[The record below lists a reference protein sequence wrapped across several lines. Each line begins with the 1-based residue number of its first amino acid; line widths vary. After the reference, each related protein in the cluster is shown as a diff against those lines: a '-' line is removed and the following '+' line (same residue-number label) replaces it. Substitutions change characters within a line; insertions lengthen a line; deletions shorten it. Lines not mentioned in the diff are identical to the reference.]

1 MKVKKTAV
9 KYTPEEDQ
17 IFQKVLDEE
26 GDFGKALRRLNDI
39 FKKNGRTKRSVKEHL
54 KRFLPENQR
63 EFTQEENSQL
73 ISLYEQLGPKWSDIT
88 RILGRTHPPVVRT
101 QYFKLLNHKEN
112 FRYTPL
118 NTIQTNQ
125 ITNQTITN
133 DVQIEATA
141 EDENLNLFLFSGED
155 DNEFDYFLDEDSIP
169 NFS

>member
-26 GDFGKALRRLNDI
+26 GDFGKALPRLNDI

-63 EFTQEENSQL
+63 EFTQEENSRL

-101 QYFKLLNHKEN
+101 QYFKLKNHKEN
-112 FRYTPL
+112 FQYTPL
-118 NTIQTNQ
+118 NSVQTNQ
-125 ITNQTITN
+125 ITNQTSSNT
-133 DVQIEATA
+133 VQIEATA
-141 EDENLNLFLFSGED
+141 EDENLLLFSSGED
-155 DNEFDYFLDEDSIP
+155 DNEFYYILDDDSIP